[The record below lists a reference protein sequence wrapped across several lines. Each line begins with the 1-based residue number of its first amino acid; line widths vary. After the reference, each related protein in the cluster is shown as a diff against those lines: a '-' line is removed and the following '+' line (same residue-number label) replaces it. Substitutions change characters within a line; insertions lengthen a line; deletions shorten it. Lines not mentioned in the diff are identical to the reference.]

1 MRTREE
7 PTVPVPLYGEASLAD
22 LTPSLLAS
30 LAISGIPDAFA
41 IGPLER
47 VCLLL
52 VDGLGWEQLQAHRDE
67 APFLNALADG
77 RGGGSGRPITAGF
90 PATTVASLGSLG
102 TGLPPG
108 EHGLVGY
115 TFGVPGLDRPVNAIA
130 WALAGAGPDADVEA
144 VLPPEGFA
152 PAGTVMQHAL
162 ASGIDVVRVG
172 PPDLDRTPLSRAVA
186 RGGSYRDDF
195 SLGDLAA
202 LVAQA
207 LDEPGPRLVSAYH
220 PGLDTTGHA
229 RGVGSE
235 SWRLELAHVDVLAGQ
250 LARRLPV
257 GSALV
262 VTGDHGMV
270 DVPEEA
276 KVDLADRP
284 ELEAGVRM
292 LGGEARA
299 RYVYAEPG
307 AAPDVLAAWTGVLGD
322 RMWVRGRDEAI
333 AEGWFGPRVT
343 DDARAR
349 IGDVVAAAHARMG
362 VFERAV
368 DPMQAMLVG
377 HHGSMTPE
385 EQLVP
390 LVIARG

>member
-7 PTVPVPLYGEASLAD
+7 PTVPVPLYGEAALAD
-22 LTPSLLAS
+22 LTPALFTALGMEG
-30 LAISGIPDAFA
+30 LPDVFG
-41 IGPLER
+41 IGPLDR

-52 VDGLGWEQLQAHRDE
+52 VDGLGWEQLRAHRE
-67 APFLNALADG
+67 AAPFLNALADG
-77 RGGGSGRPITAGF
+77 RQGGSGRPITAGF

-102 TGLPPG
+102 TGVPPG

-130 WALAGAGPDADVEA
+130 WALAGSGPDVDVEA
-144 VLPPEGFA
+144 VLAPEGFA
-152 PAGTVMQHAL
+152 PGGTLMQRAIG
-162 ASGIDVVRVG
+162 SGIGVVRVG
-172 PPDLDRTPLSRAVA
+172 PPDLDRTPLSRAVV
-186 RGGSYRDDF
+186 RGGAYRDDY

-202 LVAQA
+202 LAVQA
-207 LDEPGPRLVSAYH
+207 LAEPAPRLVSAYH

-229 RGVGSE
+229 RGAASE
-235 SWRLELAHVDVLAGQ
+235 SWRLELAHVDALAEQ
-250 LARRLPV
+250 ITRRLPPD
-257 GSALV
+257 SALI

-276 KVDLADRP
+276 KLDLAEHP
-284 ELEAGVRM
+284 ELAAGVRM

-307 AAPDVLAAWTGVLGD
+307 AEDDVLGAWSETLGD
-322 RMWVRGRDEAI
+322 RMWVRGRDQAI
-333 AEGWFGPRVT
+333 ADGWFGPRVT
-343 DDARAR
+343 GDARSR
-349 IGDVVAAAHARMG
+349 IGDVVAAACAPFG

>member
-1 MRTREE
+1 MRTRDE

-22 LTPSLLAS
+22 LTPALLTSLGVDGL
-30 LAISGIPDAFA
+30 PDVFA
-41 IGPLER
+41 LGPLER

-52 VDGLGWEQLQAHRDE
+52 IDGLGWEQLRAHREE

-77 RGGGSGRPITAGF
+77 RDGGSGHAITAGF

-102 TGLPPG
+102 TGLSPG

-144 VLPPEGFA
+144 ALPPEGFA
-152 PAGTVMQHAL
+152 PRGTLLQRAL
-162 ASGIDVVRVG
+162 VSGIGVVRVG
-172 PPDLDRTPLSRAVA
+172 PPDLDRTPLSRAVL
-186 RGGSYRDDF
+186 RGGAYRDDY

-202 LVAQA
+202 LAAQA
-207 LDEPGPRLVSAYH
+207 LAEPGPRLVSSYH

-235 SWRLELAHVDVLAGQ
+235 SWRLELAHVDVVAEQ
-250 LARRLPV
+250 LARRLPA

-270 DVPEEA
+270 DVPDEA

-284 ELEAGVRM
+284 ELAAGVRM
-292 LGGEARA
+292 LGGEGRA
-299 RYVYAEPG
+299 RYVYAESG
-307 AAPDVLAAWTGVLGD
+307 AAEDVQAAWADALGH

-349 IGDVVAAAHARMG
+349 IGDVVAAAFAPIG

-377 HHGSMTPE
+377 HHGSMTSE